1 MSITVSRYQISDYR
15 LKKMV
20 TANDEQEAT
29 RLRGW
34 HGFLEVIGL
43 NAFGVN
49 KRREKL
55 KQLYKELHQENDVK
69 GKSWIGANPKSVTN
83 IDHLITFIKIRNLV
97 EDPAIKSQFTVSI
110 EAGTM
115 GAIATINYKIGSKSI
130 CVKQAHTLLE
140 KSVIS
145 QFTDPQKLH
154 QATEEEICQAQK
166 LHQGT
171 IVFQRIWKHYTDKQ
185 KQILEQSTNP
195 KGFVEIKHAGK
206 KIGFVQYNLERSSSS
221 SKDLDSLKN
230 TRKTN
235 AIVGNPKPL
244 EVINEKLSG
253 GFKQLTHLDR
263 NYVGLT
269 AKRPLKALS
278 QDYLN
283 LIRDLHIIVPQYN
296 VEDNFWVAKNL
307 GSDLFELSRDKKKL
321 NALHLLHFEP
331 LLQHLKTFHEREMAH
346 RDIKLENLFF
356 DGEKVYLSDL
366 DTMGKLGEFNDCIG
380 TDTYT
385 TKLFMLNPNT
395 HGQIADNY
403 AMLTSLIFIAMDKN
417 NIPRWSFKEYAISW
431 IKENVKKEYHYSS
444 RMLLLN
450 PDIYYNL
457 FARNQPLVSL
467 VDMIDWHQAKAA

>member
-15 LKKMV
+15 LKKMIS
-20 TANDEQEAT
+20 ANDEQEAT

-43 NAFGVN
+43 NTSGV
-49 KRREKL
+49 KERREKL
-55 KQLYKELHQENDVK
+55 KQLYNELHQEDDVES
-69 GKSWIGANPKSVTN
+69 KSWIGANPKSVTN

-115 GAIATINYKIGSKSI
+115 GAIATINFKIGSKSI
-130 CVKQAHTLLE
+130 CLKQAHTLLE

-145 QFTDPQKLH
+145 QFTDPQKLY
-154 QATEEEICQAQK
+154 QATEEEIYQAQK

-171 IVFQRIWKHYTDKQ
+171 IVFQRIWKHYTYKQ
-185 KQILEQSTNP
+185 KQILEQNNNP
-195 KGFVEIKHAGK
+195 KGFVEIKHADK
-206 KIGFVQYNLERSSSS
+206 RVGFVQYNLERSSSS
-221 SKDLDSLKN
+221 PEGQAEFKN
-230 TRKTN
+230 TRRTN
-235 AIVGNPKPL
+235 AIVGNPKPVD
-244 EVINEKLSG
+244 VINEKLSG
-253 GFKQLTHLDR
+253 GSKQLTHLDR

-278 QDYLN
+278 KDYLN
-283 LIRDLHIIVPQYN
+283 LIRNLHTIVPQYN

-321 NALHLLHFEP
+321 KALHLIHFEP

-366 DTMGKLGEFNDCIG
+366 DTMGKLGEFKDFIG

-403 AMLTSLIFIAMDKN
+403 AMLTSLIFIAMNKN
-417 NIPRWSFKEYAISW
+417 NIPRCSFKEYATSW
-431 IKENVKKEYHYSS
+431 IKENIKKDYHYSS
-444 RMLLLN
+444 CILLLK

-457 FARNQPLVSL
+457 FARNQPLVAL
-467 VDMIDWHQAKAA
+467 VDMINWHQAKAA